1 MVDELEQ
8 FQQDL
13 LESVRQMK
21 AGKAARVTQVPLS
34 AAAEARAKVGVSQS
48 AFAKLIGVS
57 LRTLQDWEQGRR
69 QPTGAAQTLLRVESQ
84 HPEALLICILLD
96 TTKAFGLTSAIQNEA
111 LHFCRGFVL
120 YGVSTKIVKNEF
132 RLRLCHFLKNV
143 VCPNSVSPRNGKRTR
158 PLASSTPNTIAIAV
172 SSHLEIP

>member
-1 MVDELEQ
+1 MVDELQQ

-21 AGKAARVTQVPLS
+21 GGKAARVTQVPLS

-69 QPTGAAQTLLRVESQ
+69 QPTGAAQTLLRVASQ
-84 HPEALLICILLD
+84 HPEALR
-96 TTKAFGLTSAIQNEA
+96 N
-111 LHFCRGFVL
+111 L
-120 YGVSTKIVKNEF
+120 Y
-132 RLRLCHFLKNV
+132 
-143 VCPNSVSPRNGKRTR
+143 P
-158 PLASSTPNTIAIAV
+158 A
-172 SSHLEIP
+172 

>member
-13 LESVRQMK
+13 LDSVRQMK
-21 AGKAARVTQVPLS
+21 AGKAARVTEVPLS

-69 QPTGAAQTLLRVESQ
+69 QPTGAAQTLLRVASQ
-84 HPEALLICILLD
+84 HPE
-96 TTKAFGLTSAIQNEA
+96 
-111 LHFCRGFVL
+111 VL
-120 YGVSTKIVKNEF
+120 
-132 RLRLCHFLKNV
+132 RDLQ
-143 VCPNSVSPRNGKRTR
+143 
-158 PLASSTPNTIAIAV
+158 AV
-172 SSHLEIP
+172 